1 MQNNSKIFLCKI
13 CAIRFLMSMAFQ
25 IAKNYQTLTTESESK
40 QRFSLLQEN
49 LVIHAVYLRT
59 QVVSKKAR
67 F

>member
-1 MQNNSKIFLCKI
+1 
-13 CAIRFLMSMAFQ
+13 MSMALQ

-40 QRFSLLQEN
+40 QKFSLLQEN